1 MVGNDQYA
9 ITNDGDLIYYV
20 NNNKENYIMKNIFAA
35 FLLMLST
42 TAFADLSGSAT
53 ITNDYVWRGM
63 TQGAENAL
71 QVGIDYNNDKGF
83 YIGAWTSDVDFGGE
97 VDREVDLYA
106 GWSGALVDGVLDV
119 TVGYIKYDYQG
130 DAFDFEEYLVGFSSN
145 GFTVNYYDTL
155 DSDVYTIEAIYA
167 VPFITVV
174 DVELI
179 GYEIGGEGTEVFG
192 KFQDSVGLRLTKELN
207 DKFSVGFNVGQDL
220 VADSNYYAFS
230 VSASL

>member
-1 MVGNDQYA
+1 MRIANG
-9 ITNDGDLIYYV
+9 GDLIYYV
-20 NNNKENYIMKNIFAA
+20 NNKENYIMKNIFAA

-71 QVGIDYNNDKGF
+71 QVGIDYNDDKGF

-192 KFQDSVGLRLTKELN
+192 KFQDSVSLRLTKELN

>member
-1 MVGNDQYA
+1 LVGNDQYA

-20 NNNKENYIMKNIFAA
+20 NNKENYIMKNIFAA

-71 QVGIDYNNDKGF
+71 QVGIDYNDDKGF

>member
-1 MVGNDQYA
+1 MRIANG
-9 ITNDGDLIYYV
+9 GDLIYYV
-20 NNNKENYIMKNIFAA
+20 NNKEKNYIMKNIFTA

-71 QVGIDYNNDKGF
+71 QVGVDYNNDNGF
-83 YIGAWTSDVDFGGE
+83 YAGVWTSDVDFGGD

-130 DAFDFEEYLVGFSSN
+130 EAFDFEEYLVGFSSN
-145 GFTVNYYDTL
+145 GFTVNYYDTV
-155 DSDVYTIEAIYA
+155 DSDTYTVEIIYA

-192 KFQDSVGLRLTKELN
+192 QFQDSVGLRLTKELN
-207 DKFSVGFNVGQDL
+207 DRFSVGFNVGQDL

>member
-1 MVGNDQYA
+1 MRIANG
-9 ITNDGDLIYYV
+9 GDLIYYV
-20 NNNKENYIMKNIFAA
+20 NNKENYIMKNIFAA
-35 FLLMLST
+35 CLLMLST

-71 QVGIDYNNDKGF
+71 QVGIDYNDDKGF

-220 VADSNYYAFS
+220 LADSNYYAFS

>member
-1 MVGNDQYA
+1 
-9 ITNDGDLIYYV
+9 
-20 NNNKENYIMKNIFAA
+20 MKNIFTA

-71 QVGIDYNNDKGF
+71 QVGIDYNNDNGF
-83 YIGAWTSDVDFGGE
+83 YAGVWTSDVDFGGD

-106 GWSGALVDGVLDV
+106 GWSRGFDVPQIGATDV
-119 TVGYIKYDYQG
+119 TIGYIKYDYQG
-130 DAFDFEEYLVGFSSN
+130 EAFDFEEYLIGFSSN
-145 GFTVNYYDTL
+145 GFTVNYYDTV
-155 DSDVYTIEAIYA
+155 DSDTYTVEAIYA

-207 DKFSVGFNVGQDL
+207 DRFSVGFNVGQDL
-220 VADSNYYAFS
+220 VSDSNYYAFS

>member
-1 MVGNDQYA
+1 MVENDQYA

-20 NNNKENYIMKNIFAA
+20 NNKENYIMKNIFAA

-174 DVELI
+174 DVELV

>member
-1 MVGNDQYA
+1 MRIANG
-9 ITNDGDLIYYV
+9 GDLIYYV
-20 NNNKENYIMKNIFAA
+20 NNKEKNYIMKNIFTA

-71 QVGIDYNNDKGF
+71 QVGVDYNNDNGF
-83 YIGAWTSDVDFGGE
+83 YAGVWTSDVDFGGD

-130 DAFDFEEYLVGFSSN
+130 EAFDFEEYLVGFSSN
-145 GFTVNYYDTL
+145 GFTVNYYDTV
-155 DSDVYTIEAIYA
+155 DSDTYTVEVIYA

-192 KFQDSVGLRLTKELN
+192 QFQDSVGLRLTKELN
-207 DKFSVGFNVGQDL
+207 DRFSVGFNVGQDL

>member
-1 MVGNDQYA
+1 MRIANG
-9 ITNDGDLIYYV
+9 GDLIYYV
-20 NNNKENYIMKNIFAA
+20 NNKENYIMKNIFAA

-71 QVGIDYNNDKGF
+71 QVGIDYNDDKGF

-155 DSDVYTIEAIYA
+155 DSDVYTVEAIYA

-220 VADSNYYAFS
+220 LADSNYYAFS

>member
-20 NNNKENYIMKNIFAA
+20 NNKENYIMKNIFAA

-53 ITNDYVWRGM
+53 MTNDYVWRGM

>member
-1 MVGNDQYA
+1 LVGNDQYA

-20 NNNKENYIMKNIFAA
+20 NNKENYIMKNIFAA

-71 QVGIDYNNDKGF
+71 QVGIDYNDDKGF

-155 DSDVYTIEAIYA
+155 DSDVYTVEAIYA

>member
-1 MVGNDQYA
+1 MRIANG
-9 ITNDGDLIYYV
+9 GDLIYYV
-20 NNNKENYIMKNIFAA
+20 NNKENYIMKNIFAA

-71 QVGIDYNNDKGF
+71 QVGIDYNDDKGF

-155 DSDVYTIEAIYA
+155 DSDVYTVEAIYA

>member
-1 MVGNDQYA
+1 LVENDQYA

-20 NNNKENYIMKNIFAA
+20 NNKENYIMKNIFAA

>member
-1 MVGNDQYA
+1 MVENDQYA

-20 NNNKENYIMKNIFAA
+20 NNKENYIMKNIFAA

-97 VDREVDLYA
+97 VDREVNLYA
-106 GWSGALVDGVLDV
+106 GWSGALVYGVLDV

>member
-9 ITNDGDLIYYV
+9 IANDGDLIYYV
-20 NNNKENYIMKNIFAA
+20 NNKENYIMKNIFAA

-71 QVGIDYNNDKGF
+71 QVGIDYNDDKGF

>member
-20 NNNKENYIMKNIFAA
+20 NNKENYIMKNIFAA

-145 GFTVNYYDTL
+145 GFTVNYYDTV
-155 DSDVYTIEAIYA
+155 DSDTYTVEAIYA

-192 KFQDSVGLRLTKELN
+192 QFQDSVGLRLTKELN
-207 DKFSVGFNVGQDL
+207 DRFSVGFNVGQDL

>member
-1 MVGNDQYA
+1 MRIANG
-9 ITNDGDLIYYV
+9 GDLIYYV
-20 NNNKENYIMKNIFAA
+20 NNKENYIMKNIFAA

-71 QVGIDYNNDKGF
+71 QVGIDYNDDKGF

>member
-1 MVGNDQYA
+1 MVENDQYA

-20 NNNKENYIMKNIFAA
+20 NNKENYIMKNIFAA

-97 VDREVDLYA
+97 VDREVNLYA

>member
-1 MVGNDQYA
+1 LVGNDQYA

-20 NNNKENYIMKNIFAA
+20 NNKENYIMKNIFAA

>member
-1 MVGNDQYA
+1 MRIANG
-9 ITNDGDLIYYV
+9 GDLIYYV
-20 NNNKENYIMKNIFAA
+20 NNKEKNYIMKNIFTA

-71 QVGIDYNNDKGF
+71 QVGVDYNNDNGF
-83 YIGAWTSDVDFGGE
+83 YAGVWTSDVDFGGD

-130 DAFDFEEYLVGFSSN
+130 EEFDFEEYLVGFSSN
-145 GFTVNYYDTL
+145 GFTVNYYDTV
-155 DSDVYTIEAIYA
+155 DSDTYTVEAIYA

-192 KFQDSVGLRLTKELN
+192 QFQDSVGLRLTKELN
-207 DKFSVGFNVGQDL
+207 DRFSVGFNVGQDL

>member
-1 MVGNDQYA
+1 LVGNDQYA

-20 NNNKENYIMKNIFAA
+20 NNKENYIMKNIFAA

-42 TAFADLSGSAT
+42 TAFADFSGSAT

-71 QVGIDYNNDKGF
+71 QVGIDYNDDKGF

-155 DSDVYTIEAIYA
+155 DSDVYTVEAIYA

>member
-1 MVGNDQYA
+1 MRIANG
-9 ITNDGDLIYYV
+9 GDLIYYV
-20 NNNKENYIMKNIFAA
+20 NNKEKNYIMKNIFTA

-71 QVGIDYNNDKGF
+71 QVGVDYNNDNGF
-83 YIGAWTSDVDFGGE
+83 YAGVWTSDVDFGGD

-130 DAFDFEEYLVGFSSN
+130 EAFDFEEYLVGFSSN

>member
-1 MVGNDQYA
+1 MRIANG
-9 ITNDGDLIYYV
+9 GDLIYYV
-20 NNNKENYIMKNIFAA
+20 NNKEKNYIMKNIFTA

-71 QVGIDYNNDKGF
+71 QVGVDYNNDNGF
-83 YIGAWTSDVDFGGE
+83 YAGVWTSDVDFGGD

-130 DAFDFEEYLVGFSSN
+130 EEFDFEEYLVGFSSN
-145 GFTVNYYDTL
+145 GFTVNYYDTV
-155 DSDVYTIEAIYA
+155 DSDTYTVEVIYA

-192 KFQDSVGLRLTKELN
+192 QFQDTVGLRLTKELN
-207 DKFSVGFNVGQDL
+207 DRFSVGFNVGQDL

>member
-20 NNNKENYIMKNIFAA
+20 NNKENYIMKNIFAA

>member
-1 MVGNDQYA
+1 MRIANG
-9 ITNDGDLIYYV
+9 GDLIYYV
-20 NNNKENYIMKNIFAA
+20 NNKEKNYIMKNIFTA

-53 ITNDYVWRGM
+53 ITNDYLWRGM

-83 YIGAWTSDVDFGGE
+83 YIGAWTSDVDFGRE
-97 VDREVDLYA
+97 VDREVNLYA

-145 GFTVNYYDTL
+145 GFTINYYDTL

>member
-9 ITNDGDLIYYV
+9 IANDGDLIYYV
-20 NNNKENYIMKNIFAA
+20 NNKENYIMKNIFAA

-71 QVGIDYNNDKGF
+71 QVGIDYNDDKGF

-207 DKFSVGFNVGQDL
+207 DKFSVGFYVGQDL

>member
-1 MVGNDQYA
+1 LVGNDQYA

-20 NNNKENYIMKNIFAA
+20 NNKENYIMKNIFAA

-42 TAFADLSGSAT
+42 TAFADFSGSAT

-71 QVGIDYNNDKGF
+71 QVGIDYNDDKGF

>member
-1 MVGNDQYA
+1 MVENDQYA

-20 NNNKENYIMKNIFAA
+20 NNKENYIMKNIFAA

-145 GFTVNYYDTL
+145 GLTVNYYDTL

>member
-1 MVGNDQYA
+1 MVENYQYA

-20 NNNKENYIMKNIFAA
+20 NNKENYIMKNIFAA

-97 VDREVDLYA
+97 VDREVNLYA

-174 DVELI
+174 DVELV

>member
-1 MVGNDQYA
+1 MRIANG
-9 ITNDGDLIYYV
+9 GDLIYYV
-20 NNNKENYIMKNIFAA
+20 NNKENYIMKNIFAA

-71 QVGIDYNNDKGF
+71 QVGIDYNDDKGF

-155 DSDVYTIEAIYA
+155 DSDVYTVEVIYA

>member
-1 MVGNDQYA
+1 MVENDKYA

-20 NNNKENYIMKNIFAA
+20 NNKENYIMKNIFAA

-174 DVELI
+174 DVELV

-192 KFQDSVGLRLTKELN
+192 KFQYSVGLRLTKELN

>member
-1 MVGNDQYA
+1 LVGNDQYA
-9 ITNDGDLIYYV
+9 IANDGDLIYYV
-20 NNNKENYIMKNIFAA
+20 NNKENYIMKNIFAA

-71 QVGIDYNNDKGF
+71 QVGIDYNDDKGF

-220 VADSNYYAFS
+220 LADSNYYAFS

>member
-1 MVGNDQYA
+1 
-9 ITNDGDLIYYV
+9 
-20 NNNKENYIMKNIFAA
+20 MKNIFTA

-71 QVGIDYNNDKGF
+71 QVGVDYNNDNGF
-83 YIGAWTSDVDFGGE
+83 YAGVWTSDVDFGGD

-130 DAFDFEEYLVGFSSN
+130 EEFDFEEYLVGLLLTQIHIQSKQ
-145 GFTVNYYDTL
+145 FTQYHL
-155 DSDVYTIEAIYA
+155 S
-167 VPFITVV
+167 
-174 DVELI
+174 
-179 GYEIGGEGTEVFG
+179 
-192 KFQDSVGLRLTKELN
+192 QW
-207 DKFSVGFNVGQDL
+207 
-220 VADSNYYAFS
+220 
-230 VSASL
+230 

>member
-1 MVGNDQYA
+1 MVENDQYA

-20 NNNKENYIMKNIFAA
+20 NNKENYIMKNIFAA

>member
-1 MVGNDQYA
+1 
-9 ITNDGDLIYYV
+9 
-20 NNNKENYIMKNIFAA
+20 MKNIFTA

-71 QVGIDYNNDKGF
+71 QVGVDYNNDNGF
-83 YIGAWTSDVDFGGE
+83 YAGVWTSDVDFGGD

-145 GFTVNYYDTL
+145 GFTVNYYDML

-179 GYEIGGEGTEVFG
+179 GYATGGEGTEVFG
-192 KFQDSVGLRLTKELN
+192 KFQDSVSLRLTKELN
-207 DKFSVGFNVGQDL
+207 DRFSVGFNVGQDL
-220 VADSNYYAFS
+220 LADSNYYAFS

>member
-1 MVGNDQYA
+1 MRIANG
-9 ITNDGDLIYYV
+9 GDLIYYV
-20 NNNKENYIMKNIFAA
+20 NNKENYIMKNIFAA

-71 QVGIDYNNDKGF
+71 QVGIDYNDDKGF

-220 VADSNYYAFS
+220 LADSNYYAFS

>member
-1 MVGNDQYA
+1 MRIANG
-9 ITNDGDLIYYV
+9 GDLIYYV
-20 NNNKENYIMKNIFAA
+20 NNKENYIMKNIFAA

-71 QVGIDYNNDKGF
+71 QVGIDYNDDKGF

-155 DSDVYTIEAIYA
+155 DSDVYTVEAIYA

-192 KFQDSVGLRLTKELN
+192 KFQDSVSLRLTKELN

>member
-1 MVGNDQYA
+1 MRIANG
-9 ITNDGDLIYYV
+9 GDLIYYV
-20 NNNKENYIMKNIFAA
+20 NNKENYIMKNIFAA

-71 QVGIDYNNDKGF
+71 QVGIDYNDDKGF

-106 GWSGALVDGVLDV
+106 GWSGALVDGVVDV

>member
-20 NNNKENYIMKNIFAA
+20 NNKENYIMKNIFAA

-155 DSDVYTIEAIYA
+155 DSDVYTVEAIYA

>member
-1 MVGNDQYA
+1 LVGNDQYA

-20 NNNKENYIMKNIFAA
+20 NNKENYIMKNIFAA

-71 QVGIDYNNDKGF
+71 QVGIDYNDDKGF

-192 KFQDSVGLRLTKELN
+192 KFQDSVSLRLTKELN